1 MIDNKKLVIIV
12 NKKLEP
18 GVAMNAATHASLAFG
33 AMLGKDECFLQEYKD
48 ASGNSWSISGRPYIV
63 LKAKSTEIK
72 KALKLSKE
80 ANIES
85 LAFVDSMTGGTYLEQ
100 LGKIA
105 EKNEDEHDYY
115 AAVLFGDTEAVSNL
129 TKRFSLYT

>member
-12 NKKLEP
+12 NKKLDV

-33 AMLGKDECFLQEYKD
+33 AKLGKDECFLQEYKD
-48 ASGNSWSISGRPYIV
+48 SSDNSWSISGRPYIV
-63 LKAKSTEIK
+63 LKAKSSEIK

-80 ANIES
+80 VDLEC

-100 LGKIA
+100 LLKIA
-105 EKNEDEHDYY
+105 EKNEDEHEYY
-115 AAVLFGDTEAVSNL
+115 AAVLFGDVEIVSNL
-129 TKRFSLYT
+129 TKRFSLYN